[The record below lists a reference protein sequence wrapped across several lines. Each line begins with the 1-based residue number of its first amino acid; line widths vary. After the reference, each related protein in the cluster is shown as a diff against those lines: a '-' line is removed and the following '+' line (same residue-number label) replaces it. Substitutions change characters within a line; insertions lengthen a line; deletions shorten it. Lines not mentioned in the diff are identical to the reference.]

1 MLTVVTNLVTTVA
14 LAQMPFALDTSFRTT
29 IQDQYVNSLLVV
41 QDGKVIISGNIRFPG
56 DMSVR
61 AGARLDPN
69 GARDPSFPNV
79 VYMGGKLVPWN
90 DRVYSGNA
98 SIVRRHLFNG
108 SLDPAFIM
116 MNSGPYFLSLQGGD
130 YHVYPD
136 GRVLISGKHTLNDVA
151 RGFVGNYNLIWFSN
165 TGYLDTTRVHRRGN
179 GVLNRFKQLP
189 DGGFIISGNCT
200 QFDGEPVDAVF
211 RTDADGVPDTTFH
224 TGVYTGIVGSYLP
237 LMDGRVYVGGR
248 FKRWQAPQDTLLLVR
263 FMHDGSLDPSFNM
276 PQFTLG
282 AFPVSLGRG
291 VTYLYPWDDGRII
304 AAGTFHYVNGLPRSG
319 ICMLDSTGAV
329 LDAFDDCGIGPFTYQ
344 GLTSASVDYVVRD
357 TANNFLYLNG
367 AYTGYSDGITND
379 TMQRFVTRL
388 HVGDITTN
396 ITAKPALQ
404 WSVYPNPASEVVT
417 LAVETLPRNV
427 TVIVRDALGR
437 EMQRHS
443 MVSYYTTL
451 DLKPLPNGIYHIELF
466 SDRERIGTQRV
477 VMQH

>member
-1 MLTVVTNLVTTVA
+1 M
-14 LAQMPFALDTSFRTT
+14 
-29 IQDQYVNSLLVV
+29 Y
-41 QDGKVIISGNIRFPG
+41 
-56 DMSVR
+56 
-61 AGARLDPN
+61 
-69 GARDPSFPNV
+69 
-79 VYMGGKLVPWN
+79 
-90 DRVYSGNA
+90 
-98 SIVRRHLFNG
+98 
-108 SLDPAFIM
+108 
-116 MNSGPYFLSLQGGD
+116 
-130 YHVYPD
+130 
-136 GRVLISGKHTLNDVA
+136 
-151 RGFVGNYNLIWFSN
+151 
-165 TGYLDTTRVHRRGN
+165 
-179 GVLNRFKQLP
+179 
-189 DGGFIISGNCT
+189 
-200 QFDGEPVDAVF
+200 
-211 RTDADGVPDTTFH
+211 
-224 TGVYTGIVGSYLP
+224 
-237 LMDGRVYVGGR
+237 
-248 FKRWQAPQDTLLLVR
+248 KRQ
-263 FMHDGSLDPSFNM
+263 
-276 PQFTLG
+276 
-282 AFPVSLGRG
+282 
-291 VTYLYPWDDGRII
+291 
-304 AAGTFHYVNGLPRSG
+304 
-319 ICMLDSTGAV
+319 V

-466 SDRERIGTQRV
+466 SDRERIGTQRE